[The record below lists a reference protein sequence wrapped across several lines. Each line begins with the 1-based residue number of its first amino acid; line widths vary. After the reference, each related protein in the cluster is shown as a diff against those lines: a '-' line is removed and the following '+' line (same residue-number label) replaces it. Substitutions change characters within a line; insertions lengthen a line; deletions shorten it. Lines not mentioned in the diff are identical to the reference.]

1 MNPVIK
7 NPANI
12 NPVITNPVIHAPP
25 PSGEGILTPWV
36 NPWINSVVAR
46 AFRPSR
52 LCRQARRVGG
62 PARHAFGPAEPRPG
76 PPTTDEQA
84 TPSKLFSPPRPA
96 SPSTG
101 RLPAGQQKGKET
113 RTKNGSAAPFRSPS
127 WRAGRLLHRPG
138 ASHSAAAARRRLCG
152 PLAAVRC
159 PARSFPRSLASAARP
174 SGRASRSCANSV
186 MTLKPALIA
195 VIGSWAFPTSCMPM
209 I

>member
-84 TPSKLFSPPRPA
+84 TPSKRVSPPRPA

-113 RTKNGSAAPFRSPS
+113 RTKHGSAAPFRSPS

-152 PLAAVRC
+152 PLARV
-159 PARSFPRSLASAARP
+159 PASPSA
-174 SGRASRSCANSV
+174 GRARRRPGRAICRHSEATERDAAHRLPRRSDRAG
-186 MTLKPALIA
+186 K
-195 VIGSWAFPTSCMPM
+195 
-209 I
+209 